1 MYRRHTEPWMYTFS
15 MQKMHN
21 FQPANSVVEAEPRL
35 VISPSLPKA
44 MTQRGHAQTTL
55 MSGNRFRDDPRP
67 AAIWGAASPLNKAL
81 VAMHLQLTT
90 LPAVNCD
97 RVDMKKRLVCRQTG
111 EARLSL
117 PSLNNEVMEWK
128 LRPIEE
134 VERHAGPNARPMV
147 AVKPLIGVMKVD
159 VELEPEEESDRRGVG
174 REKCDL

>member
-1 MYRRHTEPWMYTFS
+1 MKCFPGHRSRRAYLYRRHTEPWMYTFS

-55 MSGNRFRDDPRP
+55 MSGNGFRDDPRP

-97 RVDMKKRLVCRQTG
+97 RVDLKKRVVCRQTG

-128 LRPIEE
+128 LRPIRGGGATCRAKCKTDGSGETADWG
-134 VERHAGPNARPMV
+134 H
-147 AVKPLIGVMKVD
+147 
-159 VELEPEEESDRRGVG
+159 ESR
-174 REKCDL
+174 C